1 MRHIILVLLIFIPCS
16 RVFSAQWQWSVA
28 VKSAKSNETQ
38 DHPRAF
44 LWIPNDCR
52 QVKGIVVGMHN
63 MSEEGILEHD
73 YFRKTL
79 TDIGFAEIWITPG
92 LDILFD
98 ERNKVQ
104 TAFDEVINSFA
115 SISGYAEMK
124 YAPIVPIGHSAYAT
138 YPWNF
143 AAWNPE
149 KTLAV
154 ISVHGDAPLTNLT
167 GCGLPNLDWISR
179 ATDGIPGLMVMGEYE
194 WWEDRLTPAITYK
207 NNHPQAPVSLLAD
220 AGHGH
225 FDHSDMLVKYLA
237 LFIKKAAHYRLPQ
250 TMPMDKPVDLRGVSP
265 RLGWLADRW
274 HKDELPHSIAA
285 PYDLYQGDR
294 ETAFWYFDKGMAR
307 ETERYYAKARD
318 KKQQYI
324 GFRQDN
330 KLLTF
335 DSKSHIQ
342 IRGRFEPEND
352 GLTFH
357 LSAHFTDSL
366 RSKITDIHSKNG
378 TIEIDRINGPVQK
391 INDTTFSVRFYRMG
405 LNNPKRTGDI
415 WLIAHHEGDRKYK
428 SAVQPIN
435 VRIPYPYK
443 EGKKQHITFSPIEN
457 VNRMQKTVTLNATSD
472 SGLLVYYYV
481 KEGPAEIENSKLIL
495 SKIPPRAKF
504 PVKVTVVAWQYGRS
518 TGDKIQTAEAVEQIF
533 YIEK

>member
-149 KTLAV
+149 KT
-154 ISVHGDAPLTNLT
+154 
-167 GCGLPNLDWISR
+167 SR
-179 ATDGIPGLMVMGEYE
+179 YAQLE
-194 WWEDRLTPAITYK
+194 
-207 NNHPQAPVSLLAD
+207 
-220 AGHGH
+220 
-225 FDHSDMLVKYLA
+225 
-237 LFIKKAAHYRLPQ
+237 
-250 TMPMDKPVDLRGVSP
+250 
-265 RLGWLADRW
+265 
-274 HKDELPHSIAA
+274 
-285 PYDLYQGDR
+285 
-294 ETAFWYFDKGMAR
+294 GM
-307 ETERYYAKARD
+307 
-318 KKQQYI
+318 
-324 GFRQDN
+324 
-330 KLLTF
+330 
-335 DSKSHIQ
+335 
-342 IRGRFEPEND
+342 
-352 GLTFH
+352 
-357 LSAHFTDSL
+357 
-366 RSKITDIHSKNG
+366 
-378 TIEIDRINGPVQK
+378 
-391 INDTTFSVRFYRMG
+391 
-405 LNNPKRTGDI
+405 
-415 WLIAHHEGDRKYK
+415 
-428 SAVQPIN
+428 
-435 VRIPYPYK
+435 
-443 EGKKQHITFSPIEN
+443 
-457 VNRMQKTVTLNATSD
+457 
-472 SGLLVYYYV
+472 
-481 KEGPAEIENSKLIL
+481 
-495 SKIPPRAKF
+495 
-504 PVKVTVVAWQYGRS
+504 
-518 TGDKIQTAEAVEQIF
+518 
-533 YIEK
+533 